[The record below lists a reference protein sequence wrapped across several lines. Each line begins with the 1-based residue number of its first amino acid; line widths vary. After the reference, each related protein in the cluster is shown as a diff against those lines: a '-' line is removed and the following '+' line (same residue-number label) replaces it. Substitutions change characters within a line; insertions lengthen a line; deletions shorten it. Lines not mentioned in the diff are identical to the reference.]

1 MTRRITASERAA
13 LLLAAGALST
23 WFCLSREFHA
33 AGLMTAVAHVAAL
46 GMWAVHLRRAGLG
59 AAWVFPAAAGLAIL
73 LTQSPSGR
81 LDAPGL
87 GEAIFLY
94 ALLSLFSAY
103 ERQPGLQAIATAA
116 LLMSAGILTK
126 PPVAICCVLVGLT
139 FFLLHRRRTQS
150 GMLGF
155 ALLMFTPM
163 MLCVASAGVLAF
175 LTGGPLVAAAA
186 AASSPAPALE
196 RGAAGPVWLVFPA
209 VVLGWRYVTRRT
221 TASDIAFGL
230 LLTGGAALSCFPRM
244 PQPLRPIDLFYLSVG
259 GAAAL
264 VVQTV
269 TQRGQAQTP
278 EFARLGRTP
287 GSRSSRAGE

>member
-1 MTRRITASERAA
+1 MTRRITESERAA
-13 LLLAAGALST
+13 LLLAAGALSA
-23 WFCLSREFHA
+23 WICISRGFHA
-33 AGLMTAVAHVAAL
+33 AGLMTAVAHAAAL
-46 GMWAVHLRRAGLG
+46 AMWAVHLRRAGLG
-59 AAWVFPAAAGLAIL
+59 AAWAFPAAAGLATL

-81 LDAPGL
+81 LDAPAL

-139 FFLLHRRRTQS
+139 FFLLQRRRTQS
-150 GMLGF
+150 GVLGF

-163 MLCVASAGVLAF
+163 TLCVASAGVLAF
-175 LTGGPLVAAAA
+175 LTGGPLLGAAAA
-186 AASSPAPALE
+186 ASPAPALE

-209 VVLGWRYVTRRT
+209 AVLGWRYVTRRT
-221 TASDIAFGL
+221 AASDIAFGL

-244 PQPLRPIDLFYLSVG
+244 PQPLRPIDLFYLSAG

-264 VVQTV
+264 FVQTM
-269 TQRGQAQTP
+269 TKRGQAQT
-278 EFARLGRTP
+278 A